1 MDCNKE
7 ILTYKVEN
15 LNENNQIY
23 EYKYIK
29 IDIDNINV
37 DHYLSINILKH

>member
-7 ILTYKVEN
+7 ILAYKVEN

-29 IDIDNINV
+29 IDINNIYV